1 MGIVLGDFCGADW
14 RRVGDFRTRL
24 ELALIPKLMYMK
36 GLNNKGRKLAQLEVT
51 RPSLIN
57 TTLV

>member
-24 ELALIPKLMYMK
+24 ELALIPNLMYMK